1 MSDGKT
7 TLEVPPEILEFMQ
20 DHQTLTLATASPA
33 AVPRAS
39 SFLYVSDGPNLYFW
53 ARATTMTARQLTQN
67 PVVAFTI
74 DDYAG
79 DLSRTRGVQGVG
91 ECSVLLSGEQIA
103 RVADLFGQKF
113 PALSPGSTMSIS
125 FFRITPTE
133 LLFTDNTAASGGSGG
148 SREGTFG
155 AEFHRERSYSVIT
168 DLPGQTAD
176 TIIAS
181 LPTLAVSA
189 GETIVRQGGPAD
201 RFFIL
206 VDGKAEVVRET
217 DGGEREIGS
226 LGPGQLFGEVAIMRE
241 QPRAVTVRANTDA
254 KLLALDRDTFKDLIA
269 QAMEITPEFD
279 QVIRARLDTEG
290 ESRS

>member
-1 MSDGKT
+1 MSDGTT
-7 TLEVPPEILEFMQ
+7 TLDVPPDILEFMEN
-20 DHQTLTLATASPA
+20 HQTLTLATASPA

-39 SFLYVSDGPNLYFW
+39 SFLYVSEGPNLYFW

-74 DDYAG
+74 DDYDG

-91 ECSVLLSGEQIA
+91 ECSVLLSGEQVA

-113 PALSPGSTMSIS
+113 PALAPGSTMSIS

-133 LLFTDNTAASGGSGG
+133 LLFTDNTAAPGGGG

-155 AEFHRERSYSVIT
+155 ADFHRGRSYSVIT
-168 DLPGQTAD
+168 DLPGQAGD
-176 TIIAS
+176 NIIAS
-181 LPTLAVSA
+181 LQGLEVAG
-189 GETIVRQGGPAD
+189 GETIVRQGAPAD

-206 VDGKAEVVRET
+206 VDGEAEMVHE
-217 DGGEREIGS
+217 DGGDEREIS
-226 LGPGQLFGEVAIMRE
+226 LIGPGQLFGEVAIMRD
-241 QPRAVTVRANTDA
+241 QPRAVTVRAKTDT

-279 QVIRARLDTEG
+279 QVIRARLEPDD

>member
-7 TLEVPPEILEFMQ
+7 TLDIPPEILEFME
-20 DHQTLTLATASPA
+20 DHQTLTLATASSA

-39 SFLYVSDGPNLYFW
+39 SFLYVSEGPNLYFW

-74 DDYAG
+74 DDYDG

-91 ECSVLLSGEQIA
+91 ECSVLLTGEQVA

-133 LLFTDNTAASGGSGG
+133 LLFTDNTATSGGGA
-148 SREGTFG
+148 REGTFG

-181 LPTLAVSA
+181 LQTLEAPA
-189 GETIVRQGGPAD
+189 GEAIVREGAPAD

-206 VDGKAEVVRET
+206 VEGEAEVVLET
-217 DGGEREIGS
+217 DGAEREIGS

-241 QPRAVTVRANTDA
+241 QPRAVTVRAKTHT

-269 QAMEITPEFD
+269 QAMEITPDFD
-279 QVIRARLDTEG
+279 QVIRARLEA
-290 ESRS
+290 ESGNR